1 MPPAELKLAWL
12 TLRYPLTAPRQF
24 DILQSGPG
32 WQGTECSS
40 IDCGAS
46 SSRFTAP
53 TLLARAHLQP
63 SQPSGRPTYKIL
75 PEMTFYTG
83 YSEANRPPTP
93 LELACSNPL
102 KSCLLEGFPGV
113 RSAAPAGHYRMLAAD
128 YAGPS
133 RARRPPQLGG
143 LVADRVAVMRRRP

>member
-32 WQGTECSS
+32 WQGTECNS

-53 TLLARAHLQP
+53 TLLARARLRP
-63 SQPSGRPTYKIL
+63 SQPVVGLTYKIL

-83 YSEANRPPTP
+83 YSEANRRPDPTRIR
-93 LELACSNPL
+93 
-102 KSCLLEGFPGV
+102 LLQSIEVLPAGRVPGV
-113 RSAAPAGHYRMLAAD
+113 RSAAPAGSL
-128 YAGPS
+128 
-133 RARRPPQLGG
+133 RARRKPRC
-143 LVADRVAVMRRRP
+143 AAA